1 MQIIE
6 SMKSKL
12 FFILPFVVV
21 CSILVYC
28 GFLFFDTNRTVFYL
42 IEIAMFLSII
52 LFVLVYKRLV
62 KPYQI
67 LVDSIDMLQGQDFSS
82 RLRPVKNNEANKL
95 IDIFNQMMMQ
105 LKNERL
111 SVREKNHFLDLL
123 INASPQGVI
132 ILDFDYRVTSINP
145 AGERILG
152 INNFEEIKGKKLVE
166 TTIRLCHQLASLTPQ
181 KETIIKTSSA
191 NLYRCTLSS
200 FIDRGFSHP
209 FILIEELTHELF
221 AIEKKSYENVIRMM
235 SHEVN
240 NSIGAISSTLEVVS
254 DISDENG
261 QFKDVSLA
269 VKASYE
275 RGKHLAEFVSNL
287 ADVVKIPKPNR
298 TKVNLNELVKTVSN
312 FVYSECSKRNV
323 DLDLDLP
330 SKDMLVNIDG
340 IQFEHI
346 LLNIIKNAYEA
357 IDRDGTIRITLEEG
371 PAKLII
377 ANDGP
382 RLSEEL
388 IQNLFTP
395 FYTTKS
401 KGQGVGLMFVREVLL
416 NHGCKFD
423 FYTEEEWTKF
433 IIYLSAN

>member
-1 MQIIE
+1 
-6 SMKSKL
+6 MKSKL
-12 FFILPFVVV
+12 FFILPFIIV
-21 CSILVYC
+21 CGILVYC
-28 GFLFFDTNRTVFYL
+28 GFLFFDTNRTIFYL
-42 IEIAMFLSII
+42 IEGGTVLSII

-62 KPYQI
+62 RPYQI

-82 RLRPVKNNEANKL
+82 RLRPVKNDEANNL
-95 IDIFNQMMMQ
+95 IDIFNQMMAQ

-145 AGERILG
+145 AGERILD
-152 INNFEEIKGKKLVE
+152 IKSLEEIKGKRFVE
-166 TTIRLCHQLASLTPQ
+166 TSIRLCHQLANLTPQ
-181 KETIIKTSSA
+181 KETIIKTSGA

-200 FIDRGFSHP
+200 FIDRGFPHP

-221 AIEKKSYENVIRMM
+221 TIEKKSYENVIRMM

-240 NSIGAISSTLEVVS
+240 NSIGAINSTLEVVA
-254 DISDENG
+254 DISDEND
-261 QFKDVSLA
+261 QFEDISLA

-287 ADVVKIPKPNR
+287 ADVVKIPKPYIS
-298 TKVNLNELVKTVSN
+298 KVNLNELVKTVSN
-312 FVYSECSKRNV
+312 FVYSECSKRNIA
-323 DLDLDLP
+323 LDLNLP
-330 SKDMLVNIDG
+330 SRDILVKIDG
-340 IQFEHI
+340 IQFEYI

-357 IDRDGTIRITLEEG
+357 IDHDGTIRITIEEN

-382 RLSEEL
+382 SLSEEL
-388 IQNLFTP
+388 VQNLFTP

-401 KGQGVGLMFVREVLL
+401 EGQGVGLMFVREVLL

-423 FYTEEEWTKF
+423 FYSEGGWTKF
-433 IIYLSAN
+433 VINLFSN